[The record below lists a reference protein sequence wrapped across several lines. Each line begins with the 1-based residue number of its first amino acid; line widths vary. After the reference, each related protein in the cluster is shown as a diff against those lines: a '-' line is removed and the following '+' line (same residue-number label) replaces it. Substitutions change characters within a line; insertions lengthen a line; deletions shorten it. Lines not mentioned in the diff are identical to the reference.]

1 MRFVDVR
8 SLSVLLLASL
18 VTACSDG
25 SYSVEDTPEEAT
37 PTAAPDGSPATS
49 KESGASTPTPDV
61 ADQDAA
67 PSTGSRCELSGDDI
81 TCTSHEFALKALV
94 VPRKVIYEV
103 PLGTPPAK
111 GWPVVFFFQGSL
123 FPAETAFN
131 GNKADMFG
139 RYELVRTVKELLD
152 HGYAVLAPNATGAGT
167 TAWQTNVPPWSVAW
181 ETSSDNAFLL
191 SVFDAVNLG
200 AFGPLDGSSLYAM
213 GISSGGFMTSRM
225 AVSYPGKFKAL
236 VVHSASYATC
246 GAICNVPS
254 PLPSD
259 HPPTLFLHGE
269 QDLVVS
275 PSMMA
280 EYRDELLAEH
290 HEVRTVTDPNVGH
303 AWLPEG
309 PSEVL
314 AWFTG
319 HP

>member
-1 MRFVDVR
+1 MKVVGFRA
-8 SLSVLLLASL
+8 LSALCLASL

-25 SYSVEDTPEEAT
+25 SFSVEDTPEEAT
-37 PTAAPDGSPATS
+37 TAAPSSGSPTTS
-49 KESGASTPTPDV
+49 KDADASTAAPGAPDG
-61 ADQDAA
+61 DAA
-67 PSTGSRCELSGDDI
+67 PSSGSRCELSGDDI

-94 VPRKVIYEV
+94 VPRKVVYEV

-131 GNKADMFG
+131 GNKSDLFG

-167 TAWQTNVPPWSVAW
+167 TAWQTNVLPWSVAW
-181 ETSSDNAFLL
+181 DTSSDNAFLL
-191 SVFDAVNLG
+191 SVFDAVKLG
-200 AFGPLDGSSLYAM
+200 AFGPLDDSSLYAM

-246 GAICNVPS
+246 GAICSVPS

-275 PSMMA
+275 PSMME

-290 HEVRTVTDPNVGH
+290 HEVRTVLDPNVGH

-314 AWFTG
+314 SWFTA